1 MNEITENNDI
11 SGTLEALVERN
22 SESILELSKES
33 EESVKS
39 EKRLQLESVVNKRR
53 SGLFSKR

>member
-39 EKRLQLESVVNKRR
+39 EKRLHME
-53 SGLFSKR
+53 